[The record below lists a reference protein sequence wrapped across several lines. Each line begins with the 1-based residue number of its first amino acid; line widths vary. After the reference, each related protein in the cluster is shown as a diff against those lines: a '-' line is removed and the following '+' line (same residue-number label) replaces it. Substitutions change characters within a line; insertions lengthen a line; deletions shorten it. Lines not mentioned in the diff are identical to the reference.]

1 MSHFPVNI
9 ANLVLTK
16 EQYHKLKFY
25 ADSQHISLQESIILL
40 IDSLPKPS
48 QSCQILNNRY
58 SILSSRKFLQ
68 SFYEILN

>member
-16 EQYHKLKFY
+16 AQYHKLKLY

-40 IDSLPKPS
+40 IDTLPKPS
-48 QSCQILNNRY
+48 QDCQILNNRY